1 MIIAEQ
7 KPFEEIA
14 KMVEIFDKVLV
25 LGCNECVTVCLA
37 GGEKEVGVLATSLRL
52 LRKQGDRP
60 ITTLEETITRQCE
73 WEYLDQV
80 EKLAEEAD
88 CIISMACGVGVQ
100 FVAERFP
107 DKWVIPALN
116 TKSAGGS
123 VKHGVWEERCGLC
136 GECILH
142 KTGGVCPVA
151 RCSKRI
157 LNGPCGGSQNGK
169 CEVKD
174 VDCIWDQIYKRMM
187 ALGRMD
193 QLMEIEL
200 EKDWSKARDGGPRRV
215 VREDVMIYE

>member
-7 KPFEEIA
+7 KAFEDIA
-14 KMVEIFDKVLV
+14 RMTANFDRVLI

-52 LRKQGDRP
+52 LRKQGDHP
-60 ITTLEETITRQCE
+60 LITVEETVTRQCE
-73 WEYLDQV
+73 WEYLDQLENLV
-80 EKLAEEAD
+80 AEAD
-88 CIISMACGVGVQ
+88 CVVSMACGVGVQ

-107 DKWVIPALN
+107 DKWVIPALD

-123 VKHGVWEERCGLC
+123 VKHGIWEERCGLC
-136 GECILH
+136 GECVLH
-142 KTGGVCPVA
+142 KTGGLCPVA

-174 VDCIWDQIYKRMM
+174 TECIWDQIYKRMTS
-187 ALGRMD
+187 LGRLE
-193 QLMEIEL
+193 QLLEIEP
-200 EKDWSKARDGGPRRV
+200 EKDWSKARDGGPRKV
-215 VREDVMIYE
+215 VREDVMIDE